1 MKVKSRQD
9 KIIALVRKHQQ
20 LTIEELS
27 SSLASSKETIRRDV
41 AELAKLGNVQKFHG
55 GVMLPNTYAD
65 GSFRSRMS
73 TNASIKSV
81 IANTAI
87 NHFSENETLFIVT
100 GSTTLYFAELLHKLD
115 NLTIVTNSG
124 EIAKASSTKQSSN
137 RVFLLGGE
145 YNSSNN
151 QTIGTMVATQCRSF
165 RAHHTILTI
174 GALDEVTGAMQ
185 YSIDEAQ
192 IASAMI
198 DRSQK
203 VTVLVDSSKF
213 GKLASFEV
221 CSLAKIDRIICDSLP
236 RGSLKSALEN
246 NGVEIIIAE

>member
-9 KIIALVRKHQQ
+9 KIIALVRKHEQ

-41 AELAKLGNVQKFHG
+41 AELAKMGNVQKIHG
-55 GVMLPNTYAD
+55 GIMLPNTYAD

-73 TNASIKSV
+73 TQASAKSI

-87 NHFSENETLFIVT
+87 NLFNQSETLFIVT
-100 GSTTLYFAELLHKLD
+100 GSTTLYFAEQLYKLS

-124 EIAKASSTKQSSN
+124 EIAKASSNKPSSN
-137 RVFLLGGE
+137 RIFLLGGE
-145 YNSSNN
+145 YNTSNN
-151 QTIGTMVATQCRSF
+151 QTIGTMVASQCRSF

-174 GALDEVTGAMQ
+174 GALDEVSGAMQ

-192 IASAMI
+192 IAAAMI
-198 DRSQK
+198 DRSEK

-213 GKLASFEV
+213 GKLASFEI
-221 CSLAKIDRIICDSLP
+221 CPLSKIDRIICEELP
-236 RGSLKSALEN
+236 RGSLKSALEH
-246 NGVEIIIAE
+246 NGVEIILAT